1 MLRHLETYMLN
12 NSVVT
17 ALTSMGRGSPVMT
30 IKEFAGLSGM
40 TEDAVRKSIQ
50 RGYLPSFKLGRGRV
64 LVNIAR
70 LTLDAL
76 GVEIEKP
83 VSVVVAPK
91 PASLSSSSGVK
102 SKSRRRR

>member
-1 MLRHLETYMLN
+1 MIDIFRHLGTYMFS
-12 NSVVT
+12 NSVVL

-30 IKEFAGLSGM
+30 VKEFSSLSGM

-83 VSVVVAPK
+83 VSEPK
-91 PASLSSSSGVK
+91 PSPASPRSAVTK
-102 SKSRRRR
+102 RKRKR